1 MLLFGTTTWF
11 WILFPCRIPEKQFEK
26 KNVGGF
32 AVAEYKKL
40 PKTKK
45 KGKGKMKRTMFLKA
59 KNSFVG
65 RTLRRLLGEE
75 KGAIMMEYVIL
86 GLLIA
91 ALAVVAVASFG
102 STLTDMF
109 GTLSIAVT
117 GDHRTAQEQQNQT
130 QTNTQTS
137 VAAAREH
144 ANNIHSAKSGVDVGT
159 DQW

>member
-1 MLLFGTTTWF
+1 
-11 WILFPCRIPEKQFEK
+11 
-26 KNVGGF
+26 
-32 AVAEYKKL
+32 
-40 PKTKK
+40 
-45 KGKGKMKRTMFLKA
+45 MKRTMFLKA